1 LNVAA
6 DGSLSGLPLS
16 TNAGANSFVVS
27 VADLGGLS
35 TNATLL
41 INVTAV
47 PVTLSITKQT
57 GNLLLLW
64 TGGVP
69 PYTVQSATN
78 LLASG
83 WQNLGSPT
91 SLTNWIL
98 VPSNAGMFYR
108 IQSQ

>member
-1 LNVAA
+1 MSQGRRKGDLFIFIQPYEWR
-6 DGSLSGLPLS
+6 LSGS
-16 TNAGANSFVVS
+16 RRHSGRR
-27 VADLGGLS
+27 
-35 TNATLL
+35 
-41 INVTAV
+41 
-47 PVTLSITKQT
+47 
-57 GNLLLLW
+57 NLLQRW

-78 LLASG
+78 PLTAG